1 MRATDVINKALA
13 EVGVKESPP
22 NSNSVKYILFYYGK
36 PVSGSAYPWCC
47 TFVWW
52 ILSSCGIEI
61 PKTASCMALGDYFK
75 KNGRWHTSP
84 QPGDVVFFHFKTNS
98 RWTNH
103 VGIVA
108 EVKGNEITSVE
119 GNTSINSDDNG
130 GAVMLRKRSSNIVGY
145 GRPQYDNLTES
156 KSSIRPVLLR
166 GSKGNYVRAWQT
178 YLKSCNIDCGAIDGI
193 YGKMTENAVREYQRL
208 KHLPVTG
215 VIDADDW
222 NSVGK

>member
-1 MRATDVINKALA
+1 MTANDVINKALA

-22 NSNSVKYILFYYGK
+22 NSNNVKFNTFYYGK
-36 PVSGSAYPWCC
+36 PVSGSSYPWCC

-52 ILSSCGIEI
+52 VLSSCGIKI
-61 PKTASCMALGDYFK
+61 PKTASCMALAQWFK
-75 KNGRWHTSP
+75 DNCMWHTNP

-103 VGIVA
+103 VGIVVG
-108 EVKGNEITSVE
+108 VKGREIETVE

-130 GAVMLRKRSSNIVGY
+130 GAVMLRKRSYNIVGY
-145 GRPQYDNLTES
+145 GRPQYSNQTTS
-156 KSSIRPVLLR
+156 NIKPVLMR

-178 YLKSCNIDCGAIDGI
+178 YLKQCGIDCGAIDGD
-193 YGKMTENAVREYQRL
+193 YGKKTENAVREYQRL
-208 KHLPVTG
+208 KNLPVTG
-215 VIDADDW
+215 VIDEDDW